1 MRHDLAHEAPYAPCR
16 QWPIFPEP
24 PFVRLK
30 AKAMNLA
37 PIVFRKHPQQLMRAG
52 ILLAALALGASAMAD
67 KDKKEFK
74 QRGGKSWH
82 GDISRFHEQDWPLWR
97 SGHWTHGRH
106 DGRMGWWWVVGPTW
120 YFYPSPVYPYP
131 SPWEPP
137 MVVPMAPGGSPP
149 PAPAAVHWYFCPN
162 SNNYYPYIS
171 TCVSGWVQMPAQPR

>member
-1 MRHDLAHEAPYAPCR
+1 MHPAQR
-16 QWPIFPEP
+16 IFRI
-24 PFVRLK
+24 RLG
-30 AKAMNLA
+30 AAIRLGA
-37 PIVFRKHPQQLMRAG
+37 
-52 ILLAALALGASAMAD
+52 LLTATALATSALAD
-67 KDKKEFK
+67 KDDNKNKPNK
-74 QRGGKSWH
+74 RGGKSWH

-97 SGHWTHGRH
+97 SGLWTHGRH

-149 PAPAAVHWYFCPN
+149 PAPAAIHWYFCPN

>member
-1 MRHDLAHEAPYAPCR
+1 MAYASR
-16 QWPIFPEP
+16 TA
-24 PFVRLK
+24 FVRPK
-30 AKAMNLA
+30 AHAMNLA
-37 PIVFRKHPQQLMRAG
+37 PPVFRKHPQQTIRTG
-52 ILLAALALGASAMAD
+52 ILLVALALGTSAMAD

-82 GDISRFHEQDWPLWR
+82 GDISRFHEKDWPLWR

-131 SPWEPP
+131 NPWEPP
-137 MVVPMAPGGSPP
+137 VVVPMVPGGNPP
-149 PAPAAVHWYFCPN
+149 PAPAAIHWYFCPN